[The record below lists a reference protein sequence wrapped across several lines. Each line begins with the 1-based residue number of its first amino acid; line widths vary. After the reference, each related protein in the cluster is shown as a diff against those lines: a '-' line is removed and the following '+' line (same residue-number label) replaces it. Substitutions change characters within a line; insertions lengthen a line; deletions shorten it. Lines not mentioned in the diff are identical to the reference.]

1 MADENTP
8 ATPTPAAPV
17 KIGWF
22 RNAVHKVLQ
31 ITHGRTTLFFGLFF
45 ITGNVLAW
53 FGKLS
58 PSYVAYMGTLGGL
71 VVGHSLK
78 DDLAEKWNGP
88 RPQGGPDAS

>member
-1 MADENTP
+1 MPDENI
-8 ATPTPAAPV
+8 PV
-17 KIGWF
+17 TAEPDSWL

-31 ITHGRTTLFFGLFF
+31 ITHGRTTLFFTLFF
-45 ITGNVLAW
+45 ITGNIAAW
-53 FGKLS
+53 FGKLT

-88 RPQGGPDAS
+88 RPPGGPDAR